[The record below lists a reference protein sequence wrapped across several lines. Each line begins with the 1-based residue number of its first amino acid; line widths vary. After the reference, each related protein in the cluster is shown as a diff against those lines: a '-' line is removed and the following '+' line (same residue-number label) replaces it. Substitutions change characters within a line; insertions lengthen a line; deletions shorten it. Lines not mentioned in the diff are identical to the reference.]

1 MLLEVERLSAV
12 GACASPGNVSGDP
25 HACGQRCGSVI
36 GGEIG
41 SVIDAGPSSVSQA
54 CAHVNGAS

>member
-25 HACGQRCGSVI
+25 HVCGQHCGSVI
-36 GGEIG
+36 CGENG
-41 SVIDAGPSSVSQA
+41 SVIDAGPWSVNQA
-54 CAHVNGAS
+54 